1 LQKKWNTDRN
11 MPSNASRFS
20 VLDLVDLAP
29 FERQV
34 LLVLAR
40 EGPVEIESIVQ
51 QLDCNSEDVLEALAA
66 LERKGRARSVGDG
79 HWEVILGHIGRHT
92 TLPATLWPA
101 LLATDRVYTEQEI
114 ATLRT
119 AIPMLQFARARLS
132 EFTDHG
138 PNHALR
144 VKSFATQLSYVLNLT
159 DTERHLLRAGAL
171 FHDIGNV
178 VDRERHNIISQE
190 TVEKLTEVGKLP
202 FNSKEAELVGLLCRW
217 HRRDFDPDR
226 TDTLRGELV
235 RTGLLASVLRVAD
248 AMDIDHRRSD
258 YGVVFRQILEFFF
271 PDSLPHWTS
280 LDQVR
285 GLRIYCDPKVTL
297 QVFTRG
303 SPDNNLQINML
314 RGDLSSTPLDWDIVE
329 IDLEAGPQSQSS
341 MSNRHTNTPSTSRSL
356 LAFPFEPHSL
366 VMAALS
372 RKKLVATGCI
382 VETLC
387 YPDTTDGPNWLWN
400 QALRGISPHRFDRLI
415 IIGDRPGKDLTP
427 SMLDTVSRWREND
440 VNISILNRYEANWSR
455 LPQLL
460 ELGVEVIL
468 GGDWVYF
475 WGGSAS
481 EADLMWGRIGTLC
494 TRDPTQS
501 TVGITLEEQAIT
513 QGLLNLVYKTISS
526 PHPEDTVA
534 WMTLSEPILARIE
547 DDDRA
552 FFTSQASGFSE
563 VWAKAIALRQ
573 VEGQLVSFDQA
584 PGKLPQAT
592 YWTLEATIEDLG
604 RIPERGIRFNVPYAI
619 ATWPD
624 SDGVEL
630 LAINHWREEEAIPIR
645 LLYPMDLGPPPQGN
659 ESTLRV
665 HLTPEQAAAVIPALT
680 AACNEGSSQSFV

>member
-1 LQKKWNTDRN
+1 
-11 MPSNASRFS
+11 MPSDESRFS
-20 VLDLVDLAP
+20 VLELVDLAP

-34 LLVLAR
+34 LLALAR
-40 EGPVEIESIVQ
+40 EGPIGVESLAK
-51 QLDCNSEDVLEALAA
+51 QLDRDPEAVQKVLAA
-66 LERKGRARSVGDG
+66 LERKGRARQTAEDQWDVT
-79 HWEVILGHIGRHT
+79 LGHIGRHT

-159 DTERHLLRAGAL
+159 NTERHLLRAGAL

-178 VDRERHNIISQE
+178 VDRERHNVISQE
-190 TVEKLTEVGKLP
+190 TVEKLTEDGKLP
-202 FNSKEAELVGLLCRW
+202 YSSKEAELVGLLCRW
-217 HRRDFDPDR
+217 HRREFDPDR
-226 TDTLRGELV
+226 TDSLRGELI

-285 GLRIYCDPKVTL
+285 GLRIYCDPKVTI

-303 SPDNNLQINML
+303 CPTDNLQINML
-314 RGDLSSTPLDWDIVE
+314 RGDLASTPLDWDIVE
-329 IDLEAGPQSQSS
+329 LDLGAVSQSTS
-341 MSNRHTNTPSTSRSL
+341 STRTRHTKTPTSSRSL
-356 LAFPFEPHSL
+356 LVFPFEPHSL
-366 VMAALS
+366 VMAAIS
-372 RKKLVATGCI
+372 RKNLAAAGYT

-387 YPDTTDGPNWLWN
+387 YPDKADGPNWLWN
-400 QALRGISPHRFDRLI
+400 QALREIKPQGFDRLV
-415 IIGDRPGKDLTP
+415 IIGDRPSKGMTP
-427 SMLDTVSRWREND
+427 SILDTMSLWREND

-460 ELGVEVIL
+460 ELGVEAIL

-475 WGGSAS
+475 WGDSVS
-481 EADLMWGRIGTLC
+481 EEDLMWGRIGALC

-501 TVGITLEEQAIT
+501 TVGITLEEQTIT
-513 QGLLNLVYKTISS
+513 QGLLNLVYKTIAST
-526 PHPEDTVA
+526 PAEDTVG
-534 WMTLSEPILARIE
+534 WMRLTESILNRIE

-563 VWAKAIALRQ
+563 FWAKATAPSR
-573 VEGQLVSFDQA
+573 VEGQLVSFDQT

-604 RIPERGIRFNVPYAI
+604 RIPERGIRFNIPYAI

-624 SDGVEL
+624 SDGVQL

-645 LLYPMDLGPPPQGN
+645 LLYPFDLGPPPQGN
-659 ESTLRV
+659 ESTIHV
-665 HLTPEQAAAVIPALT
+665 HMTSEQAAAVIPALT
-680 AACNEGSSQSFV
+680 AACNEVRSQSLI